1 MKDYSK
7 QISAP
12 MVMLATD
19 YDPLLVEFPCI
30 IQPKLDGVRGLISP
44 AGKVYY
50 GRSGQEIP
58 SLCGKFGAYGMWI
71 DGEIYKEGIPL
82 ATIGGALRK
91 YSDLTESLE
100 FHAFDVLSNE
110 QQHARLVELAA
121 LNGNKISVIQSFMVT
136 DASCSRELYLRKDY
150 AVEGIIYRQ
159 PMAFYTEGR
168 TKTMLKRKRMQS
180 AEYKCV
186 GVQLGLGKFD
196 GTLGAFVCELSRGAK
211 FAVSAAELTD
221 EERDEMWQ
229 NPPIDKMLTIR
240 YPSLSKNKIPL
251 QAQFVAVRD
260 PHDTQ

>member
-1 MKDYSK
+1 
-7 QISAP
+7 

-19 YDPLLVEFPCI
+19 YDPMLVEFPCI

-58 SLCGKFGAYGMWI
+58 SLCGKFGAYGLWV
-71 DGEIYKEGIPL
+71 DGEIYKEGVPL

-91 YSDLTESLE
+91 YSELTESLE
-100 FHAFDVLSNE
+100 FHAFDILSKLPQIDRLFVLDAMSAPKLHKVYALIVQDPE
-110 QQHARLVELAA
+110 ETHAIYTKNVKA
-121 LNGNKISVIQSFMVT
+121 
-136 DASCSRELYLRKDY
+136 
-150 AVEGIIYRQ
+150 EGIIYRQ

-196 GTLGAFVCELSRGAK
+196 GTLGSFVCELPNRAIFS
-211 FAVSAAELTD
+211 VSAAELTD

-229 NPPIDKMLTIR
+229 NPPIDKMITIR

-260 PHDTQ
+260 PNDTQ

>member
-7 QISAP
+7 CISAP

-19 YDPLLVEFPCI
+19 YDPMLVEFPCI

-58 SLCGKFGAYGMWI
+58 ILCGRYGAYDMWI

-100 FHAFDVLSNE
+100 FHAFDILNNE
-110 QQHARLVELAA
+110 SQHDRLVT
-121 LNGNKISVIQSFMVT
+121 LNRIAQLKAVQSFMVT
-136 DASCSRELYLRKDY
+136 DALGSNELYMRKDY
-150 AVEGIIYRQ
+150 AIEGIIYRH
-159 PMAFYTEGR
+159 PMAYYVEGR

-196 GTLGAFVCELSRGAK
+196 GTLGAFICELPSGAK

-221 EERDEMWQ
+221 EERDKMWS
-229 NPPIDKMLTIR
+229 NPPINKMLTIR
-240 YPSLSKNKIPL
+240 FPSLSKNKIPL

-260 PHDTQ
+260 PNDS